1 MLDGLLGRK
10 EERRS
15 DELLS
20 AYLDDE
26 LDAEEQAWLEQQ
38 LATDPALRTDL
49 ETLQQTVL
57 LLNDLPQAPV
67 PRNFILPPTMAGRS
81 QAARPAR
88 SKAAWPAWVAPLLT
102 AATALV
108 ALAFGVVLSLDLMF
122 IGAHPD
128 ARQSASAPENEPMPA
143 AEMLPV
149 EPTTSPED
157 SAAIEEP
164 LIAEV
169 ERVESTREVEMDAEI
184 GSEAEVEALPTDTT
198 TPTSMMLGA
207 PNEEAQDLAEGVAVT
222 PAETLEA
229 TAPKAA
235 GSAPTEDDIAP
246 TLEMTQEWE
255 EPPPPALETTEPE
268 VVETEMVEGGP
279 TVNWFALEITLGL
292 IVVGLLLATIWAWR
306 TSH

>member
-1 MLDGLLGRK
+1 MLDRLLGRK
-10 EERRS
+10 KEWRS

-49 ETLQQTVL
+49 ETLQQTVS

-67 PRNFILPPTMAGRS
+67 PRNFILPPTIDRRP
-81 QAARPAR
+81 QAARPDR
-88 SKAAWPAWVAPLLT
+88 SKAARPAWVAPLFT
-102 AATALV
+102 ATTALV

-122 IGAHPD
+122 VGAHPG
-128 ARQSASAPENEPMPA
+128 ARQFASAPESEPMPA
-143 AEMLPV
+143 AEAPSV
-149 EPTTSPED
+149 APAASPEV

-164 LIAEV
+164 LIAEA
-169 ERVESTREVEMDAEI
+169 ERVELTREVEMDAEI

-207 PNEEAQDLAEGVAVT
+207 PNEEAEDLAESVAAT

-235 GSAPTEDDIAP
+235 GSAPVEDDIAATP
-246 TLEMTQEWE
+246 EMAQEWE

-268 VVETEMVEGGP
+268 IVETEMAESGP
-279 TVNWFALEITLGL
+279 RVNWFALEITLGL

-306 TSH
+306 APH